1 MSLLSFVLPRRYEDA
16 VLGTLTRGWGCWRGR
31 IALGAD
37 PPLPLVLAGWSS
49 PPAPA
54 RLQLARELVGRYE
67 ALQPAIAQALFEHY
81 APYAEAIASGDE
93 PPDPRLPRIER
104 PVDVWPHVRPIRVR
118 IETIVPILT
127 VEIAYRVTWDDE
139 HTLGARFQDWTLV
152 ELNGS
157 VRA

>member
-37 PPLPLVLAGWSS
+37 PALPLVLAGWQSL
-49 PPAPA
+49 PAPA
-54 RLQLARELVGRYE
+54 QLQLARDLVTRYA
-67 ALQPAIAQALFEHY
+67 ALQPAIAEALFEHY
-81 APYAEAIASGDE
+81 VPYAEAVVAGEE
-93 PPDPRLPRIER
+93 PPDPHLPRIGR
-104 PVDVWPHVRPIRVR
+104 PAEVWPHVRPVRVR
-118 IETIVPILT
+118 IETIVSILT
-127 VEIAYRVTWDDE
+127 VEIAYRVAWDDE
-139 HTLGARFQDWTLV
+139 HTLGARFQDWMLV